1 MINWIKRCFRYVF
14 SFVGVFLYIGATAS
28 EKATRLGRWLYE
40 DMSRWIFGASVA
52 FICVISFWTGFY
64 LVLHFG
70 KGMMVKRDSAFDGV
84 LLVALP
90 AGHPKARYS
99 ARHSNF

>member
-1 MINWIKRCFRYVF
+1 MQQLVKERPGLGGGYMKTLVD
-14 SFVGVFLYIGATAS
+14 GFLGLQLHSCI
-28 EKATRLGRWLYE
+28 
-40 DMSRWIFGASVA
+40 
-52 FICVISFWTGFY
+52 VISFWTGFY

-70 KGMMVKRDSAFDGV
+70 KGMMVKRDSVFDGV

-99 ARHSNF
+99 ARYSNF